1 MENLACPNQTDL
13 TRMATGVLHRRSEE
27 VRAHVDACDRCSSL
41 LAEITQQNESLECR
55 LAQLTVEDVD
65 AAGVMLQEEILLKV
79 MNSDCWLTPQSYE
92 LAKQTALFSTPCT
105 VGQYE
110 LQGMIAPGGMGEV
123 YKATHSRLKR
133 EVAVKVIRRNQQDSP
148 LFYENFLKEI
158 ETVGQLE
165 HPNMV
170 RAYDAL
176 EYEGYLFLVMELLA
190 GDPLHSLVSKGRRLT
205 VHELLQVMT
214 GICEAILHLH
224 ANGYLHLDIKPAN
237 VMLLD
242 NGTTKLIDYGLAV
255 RRDAIRSGGVLYGT
269 VGYMPPEQQSAG
281 IVDERTDIFAAGK
294 VLQFLLM
301 KAVDSDPMQ
310 HDHVVLGELQTLA
323 EKMIDDDPE
332 NRPEHATDVLIS
344 FLDLK
349 KQFYDESGKWQP
361 RDIAS
366 SSGQERKSVSSNRFW
381 SRYAV
386 VFLLAVV
393 VAFLLWRGSD
403 SNSGREATRFS
414 GDLTNSIGMHLNVVP
429 GGTFRNN
436 TTYSLNGD
444 LFEVDDANSVSFSP
458 FYIGVYEVTQKEYR
472 QVTGDEPSAFEGD
485 YSPVESLTFD
495 EAQEFCRR
503 LSELPAEKQA
513 GRVYRIPT
521 NLEWE
526 YACRAGTLTKFSF
539 GDEEWKIDSHAWYN
553 GNAGSPH
560 EVGLKRANAWGIYDM
575 HGNVAEFCTL
585 DNNSRALLSEKAKSI
600 VKCGLRGGSWAVNS
614 MKCGAG
620 FCAVPNKNG
629 RGSSIGMRVVCNLM
643 PEVMP
648 EIERTDESETTL
660 YTIELDLRGDPD
672 PKPLRT
678 VNAVVYREE
687 NSTHYWA
694 PAELNKWAEIEYRLD
709 LPAPI
714 ESTVDFRTLM
724 WVYNE
729 HYFPVFDSL
738 AQGTLEISRDG
749 EKWHVLF
756 HSESS
761 APLVDNR
768 TSVLPLLKGAKVVYL
783 RAKLFSSKF
792 GKRDRFSQF
801 LRRADNREPHTL
813 QFLLRSDGQE
823 NQLSVPT
830 NKMKPGDSAEQ
841 TEAPADSAN

>member
-1 MENLACPNQTDL
+1 M
-13 TRMATGVLHRRSEE
+13 
-27 VRAHVDACDRCSSL
+27 
-41 LAEITQQNESLECR
+41 QQNESLECR

-65 AAGVMLQEEILLKV
+65 AAGVMLQEEMLLKV
-79 MNSDCWLTPQSYE
+79 MNSDSWLTPQSYE

-190 GDPLHSLVSKGRRLT
+190 GDSLHSLVSKGRHLT

-269 VGYMPPEQQSAG
+269 VGYMPPEQLSAG
-281 IVDERTDIFAAGK
+281 FVDERTDIFAVGK

-301 KAVDSDPMQ
+301 KGVDSDPTQ
-310 HDHVVLGELQTLA
+310 HDHVVLGELQRLA
-323 EKMIDDDPE
+323 EKMIDDDPG
-332 NRPEHATDVLIS
+332 NRPEHATDVLVS
-344 FLDLK
+344 LLDLK
-349 KQFYDESGKWQP
+349 KKLHAESGKWLP
-361 RDIAS
+361 GDSAS
-366 SSGQERKSVSSNRFW
+366 SSEQERKSLSSASFW
-381 SRYAV
+381 SRYLF
-386 VFLLAVV
+386 VFLLALV
-393 VAFLLWRGSD
+393 VAFLLWRGVGLK
-403 SNSGREATRFS
+403 SGSEGTRFS

-436 TTYSLNGD
+436 TTYSINGD
-444 LFEVDDANSVSFSP
+444 LFQVDDANSVSFSP
-458 FYIGVYEVTQKEYR
+458 FYIGVCEVTQKEYR
-472 QVTGDEPSAFEGD
+472 QVTGDEPSEFEGD
-485 YSPVESLTFD
+485 DNPVESLTFD

-575 HGNVAEFCTL
+575 HGNVFEFCTL
-585 DNNSRALLSEKAKSI
+585 DKNSRALLSEKAKSI
-600 VKCGLRGGSWAVNS
+600 VKCGLRGGSWAANS

-620 FCAVPNKNG
+620 FCALTNG
-629 RGSSIGMRVVCNLM
+629 KWHGASIGMRVVCNLM

-672 PKPLRT
+672 PKPMRT

-694 PAELNKWAEIEYRLD
+694 PAEVNQWAEIEYRLD

-714 ESTVDFRTLM
+714 DSTVDFRTLV

-738 AQGTLEISRDG
+738 AQGTLEISCDG
-749 EKWHVLF
+749 KKWHVLF

-761 APLVDNR
+761 LPLVDNR

-783 RAKLFSSKF
+783 RAKLFSSRF
-792 GKRDRFSQF
+792 GKQNRFSQF
-801 LRRADNREPHTL
+801 LRRDNTRKPHQL
-813 QFLLRSDGQE
+813 QFLLRTDGQD
-823 NQLSVPT
+823 NQPRVPT
-830 NKMKPGDSAEQ
+830 EKLAPSNAAEQ
-841 TEAPADSAN
+841 TEVSEAAAD